1 MPMKQTRFPWVT
13 YIFHLRFWDATC
25 GMRRWNVEGGSTKK
39 HRAPWSWNELWMCA
53 CEIHVFVQILGP
65 KFGLLHVSHWV
76 VQNLMLLFKYQTI
89 VFYTCN
95 AAQVLHWASN
105 PKNETWMTGG
115 QQQSQAN
122 SGNFN
127 QTVSTGV
134 SLMYSSVDATVSIRQ
149 SQCLMQR
156 DQLLS
161 LALRDD
167 SLARLTLGSRRCHIL
182 GDLPVIGNVY
192 RPETL
197 GKKSKK
203 SCRNGERCDPTESNR
218 YVWIEHTNVKVN
230 ALGTSCTF
238 ESEAGSFRIANLFVL
253 VFQFGMKFRHS
264 NHFKS
269 FKPRHQ

>member
-1 MPMKQTRFPWVT
+1 MV
-13 YIFHLRFWDATC
+13 
-25 GMRRWNVEGGSTKK
+25 WNDCVELLKSVEQLIVCSSLFSIYRGNCYEPISS
-39 HRAPWSWNELWMCA
+39 RNELGRCA

-89 VFYTCN
+89 VLYTCN
-95 AAQVLHWASN
+95 AAQVLHSASN
-105 PKNETWMTGG
+105 PKSETWMTGG

-197 GKKSKK
+197 GKTSKK
-203 SCRNGERCDPTESNR
+203 SCRNDERCVSQQNPTDMSRLNIQMWRPTPWAQAAPLSQRRGHFELQICLCWFSN
-218 YVWIEHTNVKVN
+218 WAWN
-230 ALGTSCTF
+230 LG
-238 ESEAGSFRIANLFVL
+238 I
-253 VFQFGMKFRHS
+253 QIIS
-264 NHFKS
+264 NHLN
-269 FKPRHQ
+269 RDINR

>member
-1 MPMKQTRFPWVT
+1 
-13 YIFHLRFWDATC
+13 
-25 GMRRWNVEGGSTKK
+25 
-39 HRAPWSWNELWMCA
+39 
-53 CEIHVFVQILGP
+53 
-65 KFGLLHVSHWV
+65 
-76 VQNLMLLFKYQTI
+76 
-89 VFYTCN
+89 
-95 AAQVLHWASN
+95 
-105 PKNETWMTGG
+105 MTGG

-134 SLMYSSVDATVSIRQ
+134 SLMYSSIDATVSIRQ

-203 SCRNGERCDPTESNR
+203 SCRNDERCDPTESNR